1 MKIPARGFFKLRFG
15 SGPGKL
21 FIVPQRGCLPLTTSA
36 DNLTAGAQAN
46 RRFARLAVSWYALD
60 AARVDAVLRAVER
73 RHRLGDPIDF
83 LDALREAGII
93 NDEQRHSLRHD
104 HAPTQIFVQSPAIS
118 PDGTPKWLLQSPSN
132 GDGANANGDLK
143 QMGRYRILRR
153 LGQGGMGA
161 VYLAFDSADN
171 RQVAIKVLSA
181 EQAPNQK
188 ILKRFQLEGQHG
200 AMLEHPNI
208 VRSYD
213 MGQDAESG
221 LYYIVLEFIDGPSAH
236 ELLDRIGKLQV
247 GDAVHV
253 ILDIARALEHA
264 HKNQIIH
271 RDIKPGNI
279 LLTTSGLAKLSDLG
293 LAKRQGDSSNLTH
306 ASQGIGTPYY
316 MPYEQAMNAKMAD
329 ERSDIY
335 ALGATLYHLV
345 TGEVPFTGESS
356 LEVVEKKG
364 VGTYTP
370 AHIVN
375 PEVPERLDEV
385 IATMLARD
393 PDNRYQT
400 ISEVIVD
407 LERSQLSAAI
417 PSFINLNTALEDPVV
432 VQRLT
437 KPIEKTQPD
446 LRIRQAI
453 EENDAKERII
463 WFLRYRDQRGNLC
476 KAKAPLVDILQR
488 LRKGS
493 IPPDGEAA
501 RSASGPF
508 KLFAKWPE
516 FQKTINTI
524 KNTKPAAAPKEEVAN
539 GEKDQSVLTPGSR
552 SDWWWLAA
560 AAVLTVVVLGL
571 AVATAV
577 VYMLG

>member
-1 MKIPARGFFKLRFG
+1 
-15 SGPGKL
+15 
-21 FIVPQRGCLPLTTSA
+21 
-36 DNLTAGAQAN
+36 
-46 RRFARLAVSWYALD
+46 
-60 AARVDAVLRAVER
+60 
-73 RHRLGDPIDF
+73 
-83 LDALREAGII
+83 
-93 NDEQRHSLRHD
+93 
-104 HAPTQIFVQSPAIS
+104 
-118 PDGTPKWLLQSPSN
+118 
-132 GDGANANGDLK
+132 
-143 QMGRYRILRR
+143 
-153 LGQGGMGA
+153 
-161 VYLAFDSADN
+161 
-171 RQVAIKVLSA
+171 
-181 EQAPNQK
+181 
-188 ILKRFQLEGQHG
+188 
-200 AMLEHPNI
+200 
-208 VRSYD
+208 
-213 MGQDAESG
+213 
-221 LYYIVLEFIDGPSAH
+221 
-236 ELLDRIGKLQV
+236 
-247 GDAVHV
+247 
-253 ILDIARALEHA
+253 
-264 HKNQIIH
+264 
-271 RDIKPGNI
+271 
-279 LLTTSGLAKLSDLG
+279 
-293 LAKRQGDSSNLTH
+293 
-306 ASQGIGTPYY
+306 
-316 MPYEQAMNAKMAD
+316 
-329 ERSDIY
+329 
-335 ALGATLYHLV
+335 
-345 TGEVPFTGESS
+345 
-356 LEVVEKKG
+356 
-364 VGTYTP
+364 
-370 AHIVN
+370 VN

>member
-1 MKIPARGFFKLRFG
+1 
-15 SGPGKL
+15 
-21 FIVPQRGCLPLTTSA
+21 
-36 DNLTAGAQAN
+36 
-46 RRFARLAVSWYALD
+46 
-60 AARVDAVLRAVER
+60 
-73 RHRLGDPIDF
+73 
-83 LDALREAGII
+83 
-93 NDEQRHSLRHD
+93 
-104 HAPTQIFVQSPAIS
+104 
-118 PDGTPKWLLQSPSN
+118 LQSPSN